1 MQINTLVIFLLICSI
16 APVFIGQQVFSQQEK
31 LENEK
36 LENWKLDSLL
46 SEKTLE
52 KGNLL
57 IQLKSS
63 LTSDPYN
70 FPIEI
75 VFLNS
80 TLPKQTPQ
88 TVPNL
93 ESNNSGDTFSSAGL
107 SVPSTL
113 ERVVPIQ
120 SYDIFIYNANG
131 NELWTKT
138 SQSATEGRANLN
150 VEFGNYT
157 GKLTIMIDKI
167 LPSKSANNILNTDL
181 PSRIENA
188 DNMSN
193 ADQSSRIDS
202 VNFTSSLIKA

>member
-1 MQINTLVIFLLICSI
+1 MQIHTSIMFLLICSI
-16 APVFIGQQVFSQQEK
+16 VSIFIGNQVFSQP
-31 LENEK
+31 EN

-46 SEKTLE
+46 SEKTSE

-63 LTSDPYN
+63 LTNDRYN
-70 FPIEI
+70 FPLEI

-88 TVPNL
+88 TIPNV
-93 ESNNSGDTFSSAGL
+93 ESNNTGDTFSSTGL

-120 SYDIFIYNANG
+120 SYDIIIYDANG
-131 NELWTKT
+131 NELWKKA
-138 SQSATEGRANLN
+138 SQSATEGRATQN
-150 VEFGNYT
+150 VEFGDYT
-157 GKLTIMIDKI
+157 GKLTIVIDKI
-167 LPSKSANNILNTDL
+167 IPSQSSNNILNTDL

-193 ADQSSRIDS
+193 EEQSSRIDS
-202 VNFTSSLIKA
+202 VNFTSSLSKA

>member
-1 MQINTLVIFLLICSI
+1 MQIHTSIMFLLICSI
-16 APVFIGQQVFSQQEK
+16 VPIFIGNQVFSQ
-31 LENEK
+31 NEK
-36 LENWKLDSLL
+36 LENWKLDSLV
-46 SEKTLE
+46 SEKTSE

-63 LTSDPYN
+63 LTSDPSN
-70 FPIEI
+70 FPLEI

-93 ESNNSGDTFSSAGL
+93 ESNNSGETLSSTGL

-120 SYDIFIYNANG
+120 SYDIIIYDANG
-131 NELWTKT
+131 TEVWKKT
-138 SQSATEGRANLN
+138 AQSGTEGRTNLN
-150 VEFGNYT
+150 VDFGDYN
-157 GKLTIMIDKI
+157 GKLTIVIDKI
-167 LPSKSANNILNTDL
+167 LQSKSSNNILNTDL
-181 PSRIENA
+181 PSRIENT

-193 ADQSSRIDS
+193 EEQSSRMDS
-202 VNFTSSLIKA
+202 VNFTSSLTKA

>member
-1 MQINTLVIFLLICSI
+1 MQINTLVIFLLICSL
-16 APVFIGQQVFSQQEK
+16 PSVFIGKQVFSQ
-31 LENEK
+31 NEK
-36 LENWKLDSLL
+36 LENWKLDSLT
-46 SEKTLE
+46 SEKTSE

-70 FPIEI
+70 FPLEI

-120 SYDIFIYNANG
+120 SYDIFIYDADG
-131 NELWTKT
+131 NELWKKT

-150 VEFGNYT
+150 VEFGDYT
-157 GKLTIMIDKI
+157 GKLTIVIDKI
-167 LPSKSANNILNTDL
+167 LPSQSANNILNT
-181 PSRIENA
+181 
-188 DNMSN
+188 
-193 ADQSSRIDS
+193 
-202 VNFTSSLIKA
+202 

>member
-1 MQINTLVIFLLICSI
+1 MQIHTSIMFLLICSI
-16 APVFIGQQVFSQQEK
+16 VPIFIGNQVFSQ
-31 LENEK
+31 NEK
-36 LENWKLDSLL
+36 LENWKLDSLV
-46 SEKTLE
+46 SEKTSE

-63 LTSDPYN
+63 LTSDPSN
-70 FPIEI
+70 FPLEI

-93 ESNNSGDTFSSAGL
+93 ESNNSGETLSSTGL

-120 SYDIFIYNANG
+120 SFDIIIYDANG
-131 NELWTKT
+131 TEVWKKT
-138 SQSATEGRANLN
+138 AQSGTEGRTNLN
-150 VEFGNYT
+150 VDFGDYN
-157 GKLTIMIDKI
+157 GKLTIVIDKI
-167 LPSKSANNILNTDL
+167 LQSKSSNNILNTDL
-181 PSRIENA
+181 PSRIENT

-193 ADQSSRIDS
+193 EEQSSRMDS
-202 VNFTSSLIKA
+202 VNFTSSLTKA

>member
-1 MQINTLVIFLLICSI
+1 MQIHTSIMFLLICSI
-16 APVFIGQQVFSQQEK
+16 VPIFIGNQDFSQ
-31 LENEK
+31 NEK
-36 LENWKLDSLL
+36 LENWKLDSLV
-46 SEKTLE
+46 SEKTSE

-63 LTSDPYN
+63 LTSDPSN
-70 FPIEI
+70 FPLEI

-93 ESNNSGDTFSSAGL
+93 ESNNSGETLSSTGL

-120 SYDIFIYNANG
+120 SYDIIIYDANG
-131 NELWTKT
+131 TEVWKKT
-138 SQSATEGRANLN
+138 AQSGTEGRTNLN
-150 VEFGNYT
+150 VDFGDYN
-157 GKLTIMIDKI
+157 GKLTIVIDKI
-167 LPSKSANNILNTDL
+167 LQSKSSNNILNTDL
-181 PSRIENA
+181 PSRIENT

-193 ADQSSRIDS
+193 EEQSSRMDS
-202 VNFTSSLIKA
+202 VNFTSSLTKA

>member
-1 MQINTLVIFLLICSI
+1 MQIHTSIMFLLICGI
-16 APVFIGQQVFSQQEK
+16 VPIFIGNQVFSQPQN
-31 LENEK
+31 LD
-36 LENWKLDSLL
+36 NWKLASLL
-46 SEKTLE
+46 SEKTSE

-63 LTSDPYN
+63 LTNDRYN
-70 FPIEI
+70 FPLEI

-93 ESNNSGDTFSSAGL
+93 ESNNTGDTFSSTGL

-120 SYDIFIYNANG
+120 SYDIIIYDSNG
-131 NELWTKT
+131 NELWKKT
-138 SQSATEGRANLN
+138 SQSATEGRATLN
-150 VEFGNYT
+150 VEFGDYN
-157 GKLTIMIDKI
+157 GNLTIMIDKI
-167 LPSKSANNILNTDL
+167 IPSKSSNNILNTDL

-188 DNMSN
+188 DNMSKEE
-193 ADQSSRIDS
+193 QSARMDS
-202 VNFTSSLIKA
+202 VNFTSSLTKA

>member
-1 MQINTLVIFLLICSI
+1 MQIHTFIIFLLIFSI
-16 APVFIGQQVFSQQEK
+16 VPVFISNQVFSQ
-31 LENEK
+31 NEK
-36 LENWKLDSLL
+36 LENWKLDSLV
-46 SEKTLE
+46 SEKTSE

-63 LTSDPYN
+63 LTSDPSN
-70 FPIEI
+70 FPLEI

-120 SYDIFIYNANG
+120 SYDIIIYDANG
-131 NELWTKT
+131 NELWKKT
-138 SQSATEGRANLN
+138 AQSATEGRANLN
-150 VEFGNYT
+150 VEFGDYN
-157 GKLTIMIDKI
+157 GKLTIVIDKI
-167 LPSKSANNILNTDL
+167 LPTKSSNNILNTDL
-181 PSRIENA
+181 PSRIENTN
-188 DNMSN
+188 NMSN
-193 ADQSSRIDS
+193 EEQSSTIDS
-202 VNFTSSLIKA
+202 VNFTSSLTKA

>member
-1 MQINTLVIFLLICSI
+1 MQIHTSIMFLLICRI
-16 APVFIGQQVFSQQEK
+16 VPIFIGNQVFSQ
-31 LENEK
+31 NEK
-36 LENWKLDSLL
+36 LENWKLDSLV
-46 SEKTLE
+46 SEKTSE

-63 LTSDPYN
+63 LTSDPSN
-70 FPIEI
+70 FPFEI

-93 ESNNSGDTFSSAGL
+93 ESNNSGETLSSTGL

-120 SYDIFIYNANG
+120 SYDIIIYDANG
-131 NELWTKT
+131 NEVWKKT
-138 SQSATEGRANLN
+138 AQSGTEGRANLN
-150 VEFGNYT
+150 VEFGDYN
-157 GKLTIMIDKI
+157 GKLTIVIDKI
-167 LPSKSANNILNTDL
+167 LQSKSSNNILNTDL
-181 PSRIENA
+181 PSRIENT

-193 ADQSSRIDS
+193 EEQSSRMDS
-202 VNFTSSLIKA
+202 VNFTSSLTKA

>member
-1 MQINTLVIFLLICSI
+1 MQIHTSIMFLLICGI
-16 APVFIGQQVFSQQEK
+16 VPIFIGNQVFSQPQN
-31 LENEK
+31 LD
-36 LENWKLDSLL
+36 NWKLGSLL
-46 SEKTLE
+46 SEKTSE

-63 LTSDPYN
+63 LTNDRYN
-70 FPIEI
+70 FPLEI

-93 ESNNSGDTFSSAGL
+93 ESNNTGDTFSSTGL

-120 SYDIFIYNANG
+120 SYDIIIYDSNG
-131 NELWTKT
+131 NELWKKT
-138 SQSATEGRANLN
+138 SQSATEGRATHN
-150 VEFGNYT
+150 VEFGDYN
-157 GKLTIMIDKI
+157 GNLTIMIDKI
-167 LPSKSANNILNTDL
+167 IPTKSSNNILNTDL

-188 DNMSN
+188 DNMSKEE
-193 ADQSSRIDS
+193 QSARMDS
-202 VNFTSSLIKA
+202 VNFTSSLTKA

>member
-1 MQINTLVIFLLICSI
+1 MQIHTFIIFLLICSI
-16 APVFIGQQVFSQQEK
+16 VPVFIGNQVFSQ
-31 LENEK
+31 NEK
-36 LENWKLDSLL
+36 LENWKLDSLV
-46 SEKTLE
+46 SEKTSE

-63 LTSDPYN
+63 LTSDPTN
-70 FPIEI
+70 FPLEI

-93 ESNNSGDTFSSAGL
+93 EANNSGETLSSTGL

-120 SYDIFIYNANG
+120 SYDIIIYDANG
-131 NELWTKT
+131 TEVWKKT
-138 SQSATEGRANLN
+138 AQSGTEGRTNLN
-150 VEFGNYT
+150 VDFGDYN
-157 GKLTIMIDKI
+157 GKLTIVIDKI
-167 LPSKSANNILNTDL
+167 LPTKSSNNILNTDL
-181 PSRIENA
+181 PSRIENT

-193 ADQSSRIDS
+193 EEQSSRMDS
-202 VNFTSSLIKA
+202 VNFTSSLTKA